1 MSYFPKHYI
10 KTDLYTIGGEFI
22 LRANQQDY
30 AGPYWQTGNG
40 KYYTGKTPQGS
51 GIFEL
56 IKLEVIN
63 NLEPLYNEPLY
74 TDKIKVAFLGDAP
87 EVGDGNLPY
96 IDSNILEYTNLKK
109 IVTSANAIKYLPP
122 FNITLPTQQD
132 YQNGEFRRYFAKKAN
147 ELQYIEVSSQT
158 YAQLVKRDP
167 VIEWSLYQPFNIP
180 WQLTGNRDQ
189 VERTNRNIVELTIQK
204 NGLYKFNEYLR
215 FDYTKYYQPEV
226 GSSTSGS
233 YINGVNQGY
242 VLDNRNG
249 RSTRVSNSQNDSG
262 SVRRDSSITR

>member
-109 IVTSANAIKYLPP
+109 N
-122 FNITLPTQQD
+122 
-132 YQNGEFRRYFAKKAN
+132 
-147 ELQYIEVSSQT
+147 
-158 YAQLVKRDP
+158 
-167 VIEWSLYQPFNIP
+167 
-180 WQLTGNRDQ
+180 
-189 VERTNRNIVELTIQK
+189 
-204 NGLYKFNEYLR
+204 
-215 FDYTKYYQPEV
+215 
-226 GSSTSGS
+226 ST
-233 YINGVNQGY
+233 
-242 VLDNRNG
+242 
-249 RSTRVSNSQNDSG
+249 
-262 SVRRDSSITR
+262 

>member
-147 ELQYIEVSSQT
+147 ELQYIEVSCQT

-249 RSTRVSNSQNDSG
+249 RSTGVSNSQNDSG
-262 SVRRDSSITR
+262 SIR

>member
-87 EVGDGNLPY
+87 EVGKITKMVNL
-96 IDSNILEYTNLKK
+96 DVILLKK
-109 IVTSANAIKYLPP
+109 QMNY
-122 FNITLPTQQD
+122 NTL
-132 YQNGEFRRYFAKKAN
+132 K
-147 ELQYIEVSSQT
+147 
-158 YAQLVKRDP
+158 
-167 VIEWSLYQPFNIP
+167 
-180 WQLTGNRDQ
+180 
-189 VERTNRNIVELTIQK
+189 
-204 NGLYKFNEYLR
+204 
-215 FDYTKYYQPEV
+215 
-226 GSSTSGS
+226 
-233 YINGVNQGY
+233 
-242 VLDNRNG
+242 
-249 RSTRVSNSQNDSG
+249 
-262 SVRRDSSITR
+262 